1 MGTALVTGATAG
13 LGLEFVWQLATARH
27 DVVVVARDVDRL
39 EEVAT
44 QVRAAAGV
52 RVEVLPADLSVP
64 EDLERVAA
72 RLAVTGEE
80 AGDDRRP
87 VGLLVNN
94 AGFATAQRFVGG
106 DLGVELSALDVM
118 VRAVLVLSHAAARQM
133 TSRGR
138 GAILNVASV
147 AALTAGGTYAA
158 AKAYVRSFTEGL
170 AVELRGTGVT
180 ATVVCPGFV
189 RTEFHDR
196 AGIDMSPIP
205 DGGWLDAPRVVSEA
219 LAEVRR
225 GVVITTPSVRYKA
238 ASALLRLAPR
248 FAVRAVGKYR

>member
-27 DVVVVARDVDRL
+27 DVVVVARDVGRL

-64 EDLERVAA
+64 ADLERVAA
-72 RLAVTGEE
+72 RLAVTGDEE
-80 AGDDRRP
+80 GDDRRP

-106 DLGVELSALDVM
+106 DLDVELRALDVM
-118 VRAVLVLSHAAARQM
+118 VHAVLVLSHAATGQM
-133 TSRGR
+133 TARGR

-158 AKAYVRSFTEGL
+158 AKAFVRSFTEGL
-170 AVELRGTGVT
+170 AVELQGTGVT
-180 ATVVCPGFV
+180 ATALCPGFV

-196 AGIDMSPIP
+196 AGIDMSTIP
-205 DGGWLDAPRVVSEA
+205 DAGWLDAPRVVSDA
-219 LAEVRR
+219 LADVRR
-225 GVVITTPSVRYKA
+225 GVVISTPSVRYKA

-248 FAVRAVGKYR
+248 SAVRAVGKYR